1 MSLRWED
8 AHSDCSRGLVRAVAP
23 VWHAP
28 RRSPRPP
35 YQWRRESRRARDP
48 DQHSG
53 TPSIHISTQDRFEPC
68 EADVSL
74 RWEDAHSNRSRGLVS
89 AVAPAWHAPGRS
101 PRPPYQGRRGSCAR
115 APEQHSGTP
124 SIRMEPLL
132 VGQPSF
138 VLGGTALSHGS
149 GISVAQER
157 PKTIIALHAHAA
169 VSRTAL
175 TRVRTSPTRLPIHIV
190 CVPPLCE
197 RHVPLWPSQVDLFA
211 AGGHA
216 LSA

>member
-74 RWEDAHSNRSRGLVS
+74 RWEDARSDCSRGLVRLWLRHGTLLGALRDLRARGV
-89 AVAPAWHAPGRS
+89 AVPVVLERLSNTLALFPYTS
-101 PRPPYQGRRGSCAR
+101 PRKIDLSR
-115 APEQHSGTP
+115 A
-124 SIRMEPLL
+124 
-132 VGQPSF
+132 
-138 VLGGTALSHGS
+138 
-149 GISVAQER
+149 
-157 PKTIIALHAHAA
+157 
-169 VSRTAL
+169 
-175 TRVRTSPTRLPIHIV
+175 
-190 CVPPLCE
+190 
-197 RHVPLWPSQVDLFA
+197 WPM
-211 AGGHA
+211 
-216 LSA
+216 